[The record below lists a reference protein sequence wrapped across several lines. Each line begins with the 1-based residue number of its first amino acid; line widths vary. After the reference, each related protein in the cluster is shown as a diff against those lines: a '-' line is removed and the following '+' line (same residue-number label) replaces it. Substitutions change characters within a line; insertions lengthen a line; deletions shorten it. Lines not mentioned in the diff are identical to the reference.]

1 VKGINF
7 QRKGLASAYW
17 WGDNVRA
24 MKTKQAQAIIQAK
37 GSVDSGFDISLV
49 SSYANAND
57 LSLLAA
63 AEEIIVRAD
72 AFQSKLIATEILKD
86 ALMAQIQRAKNF
98 EDIERVRAELDEKA

>member
-1 VKGINF
+1 
-7 QRKGLASAYW
+7 
-17 WGDNVRA
+17 
-24 MKTKQAQAIIQAK
+24 
-37 GSVDSGFDISLV
+37 
-49 SSYANAND
+49 
-57 LSLLAA
+57 LLAA